1 MENREKIERPLMSEE
16 ELQAQLDARREQLLK
31 DAQNGI
37 LPLRYFNAVSKHKSV
52 GRAFRRGHSS
62 FIGEIY
68 PKSPFNNRANTS
80 TRKGRHSRVMNELK
94 KNIYEQYKSRKAA

>member
-52 GRAFRRGHSS
+52 GRAFRRGHISL
-62 FIGEIY
+62 IGEIY
-68 PKSPFNNRANTS
+68 PKRPFNNRANTS

-94 KNIYEQYKSRKAA
+94 KDIYEQYKSRKAA